1 MKEALMNTV
10 RLCGQNFAKL
20 VTPARLLKKIND
32 MKTKFPKKTDVN
44 KTGNKL
50 IEFQD

>member
-1 MKEALMNTV
+1 
-10 RLCGQNFAKL
+10 
-20 VTPARLLKKIND
+20 

-50 IEFQD
+50 IEFQDWKEILFAVMEGNVTRPSVKFQIR